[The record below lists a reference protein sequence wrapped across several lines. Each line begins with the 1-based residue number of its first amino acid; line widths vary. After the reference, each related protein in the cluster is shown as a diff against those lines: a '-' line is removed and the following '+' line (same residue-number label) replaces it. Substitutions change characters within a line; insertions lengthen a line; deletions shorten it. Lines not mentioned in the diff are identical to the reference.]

1 MLTGAVF
8 LDLTAAY
15 DTVWHQGLRLKLQRM
30 ISSEKMTTFIM
41 ELLTNRSFTLF
52 SSHGKCSKLYRL
64 KNGVAQGSV
73 LAPTLYNIYTADFP
87 TTVSTK
93 YMFADDVAL
102 TIA

>member
-52 SSHGKCSKLYRL
+52 SSNGKCSKLYRL